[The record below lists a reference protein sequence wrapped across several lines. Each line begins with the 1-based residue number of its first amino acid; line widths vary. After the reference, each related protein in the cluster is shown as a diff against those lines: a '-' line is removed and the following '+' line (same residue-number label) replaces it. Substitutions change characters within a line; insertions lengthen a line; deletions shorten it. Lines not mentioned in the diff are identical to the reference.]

1 MSNLELEQ
9 DVVGRKASWQGGLQ
23 WAALHEKKVADQAPC
38 WLEELV
44 G

>member
-1 MSNLELEQ
+1 MSDLQLERA
-9 DVVGRKASWQGGLQ
+9 VGGKKASWQGGLQ
-23 WAALHEKKVADQAPC
+23 WAALEKKVAGQAQC